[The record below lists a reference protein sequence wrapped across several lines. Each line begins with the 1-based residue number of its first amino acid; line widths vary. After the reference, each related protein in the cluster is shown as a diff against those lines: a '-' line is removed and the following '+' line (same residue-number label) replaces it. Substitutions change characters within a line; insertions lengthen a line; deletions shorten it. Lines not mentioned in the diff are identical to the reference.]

1 MTDETE
7 SKPNYYTPAVK
18 KAVYKYREANRE
30 SYNNYLRAYQR
41 EMMNDP
47 VKAARKKDAT
57 RRSNEKVRLRR
68 IADRDALM
76 DKINIVKTE
85 LSSVA
90 EKDLQSIIITANNVV
105 L

>member
-1 MTDETE
+1 MTDEIKT
-7 SKPNYYTPAVK
+7 KPNYYTPAVK
-18 KAVYKYREANRE
+18 KAVYKHREANRE
-30 SYNNYLRAYQR
+30 SYNDYLRAYQR

-47 VKAARKKDAT
+47 IKAARKKEHT
-57 RRSNEKVRLRR
+57 KRSNEKVRLRR

-90 EKDLQSIIITANNVV
+90 ENDLQTIIITANNIV